1 MAEKL
6 KIPVLFLADIQEEQK
21 APLIQFMETQE
32 GELTRISPMVRGR
45 IKTVNHQPFYGPN
58 DRSDKRAR
66 GRRLEFIFSLT
77 CMATGLGAAW
87 QVMKA
92 RPVQLL
98 GQGYSK

>member
-1 MAEKL
+1 LSVAVSFGISWYFFDSL
-6 KIPVLFLADIQEEQK
+6 WQLDGGALFLI
-21 APLIQFMETQE
+21 LC
-32 GELTRISPMVRGR
+32 LS
-45 IKTVNHQPFYGPN
+45 TV
-58 DRSDKRAR
+58 
-66 GRRLEFIFSLT
+66 T